1 MILVVGYDLH
11 AHGRD
16 YPAIEAL
23 LKSARSWAHPQG
35 SLWFIDTDREPP
47 WWRDQLRANGDA
59 NDEYFVCRLHNN
71 WATFNA
77 SQSVNEWLKSPAR
90 TW

>member
-1 MILVVGYDLH
+1 MILVVGYNLH
-11 AHGRD
+11 AEGRD
-16 YPAIEAL
+16 YPAIEKL

-35 SLWFIDTDREPP
+35 SLWFLDTDRQPT
-47 WWRDQLRANGDA
+47 WWRDELKKRGDK
-59 NDEYFVCRLHNN
+59 NDEYFVCRLRQN

-77 SQSVNEWLKSPAR
+77 GDAVNEWLKSPAR

>member
-1 MILVVGYDLH
+1 VILVVGYDLH

-16 YPAIEAL
+16 YPKIEAL

-47 WWRDQLRANGDA
+47 WWRDQLKVVGDA

-71 WATFNA
+71 WATFKVD
-77 SQSVNEWLKSPAR
+77 QPVNEWLKSPAR